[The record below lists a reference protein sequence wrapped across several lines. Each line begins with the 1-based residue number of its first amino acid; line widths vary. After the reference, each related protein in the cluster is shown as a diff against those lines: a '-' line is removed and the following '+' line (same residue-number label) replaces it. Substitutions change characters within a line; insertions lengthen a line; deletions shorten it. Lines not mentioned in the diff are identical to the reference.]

1 MMHINLPLTRLII
14 GEKMPNKQ
22 KKNKKR
28 KKKKSKYRKLFV
40 STAAFITAAVLIVFC
55 IYYVYFET
63 DYFNLTEIKVIG
75 NINYDQDYII
85 DKTQIEIGKKIF
97 SVDRGNV
104 RTLIEKEVYVEK
116 ARVIYELPNIILIKL
131 AERLEKYQIIYNEQ
145 YIVCDKDGI
154 ILRVGKEKNELI
166 TIESLTDVL
175 YNEGESIQFTG
186 IDNIHS
192 VFNTVEYINSE
203 FGSNTVKNM
212 YIISNNSFLFET
224 EYGTFI
230 KVKLDNDIKY
240 QIVFAM
246 KIINERLNN
255 NLDVTNGI
263 IDFTKGDSPVYTE
276 DFKMEE
282 ELNE

>member
-1 MMHINLPLTRLII
+1 
-14 GEKMPNKQ
+14 MPNKQ